1 MCLYLYFNKNIMK
14 KERSPELEKAYREA
28 DKALQELFFRKREK

>member
-1 MCLYLYFNKNIMK
+1 MK

-28 DKALQELFFRKREK
+28 DKAIQELF